1 MTWIDDGE
9 KAYREKKAS
18 EDTAQQIQ
26 LRNTEVL
33 RAKARL
39 FLDELVEVVARDV
52 ANYSERFK
60 ADPEQRVDFTKKPS
74 GGFKLDKA
82 HYPAASVECSLEGDQ
97 IKVVHSS
104 RPGPMSEA
112 DVRPSYLSL
121 EVDSNDNVVVKA
133 PPGKSFVGLDDV
145 SRYLIGGCPTDC

>member
-9 KAYREKKAS
+9 VAYRQKKAS
-18 EDTAQQIQ
+18 QDSAQRTQ
-26 LRNTEVL
+26 LRGTEVL
-33 RAKARL
+33 LAKARP

-82 HYPAASVECSLEGDQ
+82 HNPAASVECSLEGNQ

-104 RPGPMSEA
+104 RPGPTSEA
-112 DVRPSYLSL
+112 DVKLSYLSL
-121 EVDSNDNVVVKA
+121 EVNSNDNVMVKA
-133 PPGKSFVGLDDV
+133 PPGKSFVSLDDV
-145 SRYLIGGCPTDC
+145 SRHLIARVLFA

>member
-9 KAYREKKAS
+9 MAYRQKKAS
-18 EDTAQQIQ
+18 QDTAQQMQ
-26 LRNTEVL
+26 LHHADVL
-33 RAKARL
+33 GAKARPL
-39 FLDELVEVVARDV
+39 LDELVEVVARDV

-60 ADPEQRVDFTKKPS
+60 ADPQQRVDFTRMPS

-97 IKVVHSS
+97 IKVVRSS
-104 RPGPMSEA
+104 RPGPMLEA
-112 DVRPSYLSL
+112 NVRPAYLRL

-133 PPGKSFVGLDDV
+133 PPGKSFVSLDDV
-145 SRYLIGGCPTDC
+145 SRYLIARVLFA